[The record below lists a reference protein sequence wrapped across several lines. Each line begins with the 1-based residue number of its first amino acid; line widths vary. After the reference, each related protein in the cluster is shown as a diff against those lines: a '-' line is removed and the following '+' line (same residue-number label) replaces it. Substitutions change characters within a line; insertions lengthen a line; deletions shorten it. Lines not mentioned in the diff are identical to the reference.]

1 MATPITFPP
10 IQNGVYYISTLYP
23 EFYLELQRDSTLRA
37 MKLNMYSDAQK
48 WNIIPVED
56 GTYQITCIQ
65 GHHELPCETYHAHNR
80 LAHHKAQLWTID
92 PRGTS
97 FMLVTTALVSPPL
110 MVRD

>member
-48 WNIIPVED
+48 VSQVSHL
-56 GTYQITCIQ
+56 QI
-65 GHHELPCETYHAHNR
+65 
-80 LAHHKAQLWTID
+80 
-92 PRGTS
+92 
-97 FMLVTTALVSPPL
+97 
-110 MVRD
+110 